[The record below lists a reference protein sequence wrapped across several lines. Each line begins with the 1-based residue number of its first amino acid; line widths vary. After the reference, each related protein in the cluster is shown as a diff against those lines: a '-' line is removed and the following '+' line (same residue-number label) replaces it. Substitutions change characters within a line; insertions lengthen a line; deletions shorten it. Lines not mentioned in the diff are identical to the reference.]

1 MLSNTVSR
9 AKRPLCYVSI
19 DSILEGVGASQILAY
34 MKQLAPRYNIHL
46 ITMEKKEID
55 PQFALEI
62 SSLGI
67 NWTPLKFG
75 RYGIIGGVLRF
86 VRLFIEI
93 DKNSLVH
100 ARSDIPALAAALKNC
115 KNFIWDCRA
124 MMADQRLALSTRKT
138 NWIEYKILRLV
149 ERIIAAKSSSIIT
162 ITKSVI
168 PVYVER
174 YNISPDK
181 FTMITTCVDTD
192 MFRKTPQYFSN
203 QLNILIPGTISP
215 AYDIELMNLIIGEF
229 RLRRE
234 VSVTVALG
242 SGYTDLW
249 ELIDYDTVVKK
260 SFAEMPSLIAES
272 NLGMSIWRESLGI
285 SLKSVASTK
294 TAEFLS
300 VGRPVFVNFSQG
312 DLGSLLL
319 NSKVGVSV
327 LARDPESIRKYVDQ
341 MTMILEDEFS
351 VDSCRKLA
359 TDLFSLADGLKVL
372 ESLYES
378 LP

>member
-1 MLSNTVSR
+1 M
-9 AKRPLCYVSI
+9 
-19 DSILEGVGASQILAY
+19 
-34 MKQLAPRYNIHL
+34 
-46 ITMEKKEID
+46 
-55 PQFALEI
+55 
-62 SSLGI
+62 
-67 NWTPLKFG
+67 
-75 RYGIIGGVLRF
+75 
-86 VRLFIEI
+86 
-93 DKNSLVH
+93 
-100 ARSDIPALAAALKNC
+100 
-115 KNFIWDCRA
+115 
-124 MMADQRLALSTRKT
+124 
-138 NWIEYKILRLV
+138 
-149 ERIIAAKSSSIIT
+149 
-162 ITKSVI
+162 
-168 PVYVER
+168 
-174 YNISPDK
+174 
-181 FTMITTCVDTD
+181 
-192 MFRKTPQYFSN
+192 
-203 QLNILIPGTISP
+203 
-215 AYDIELMNLIIGEF
+215 
-229 RLRRE
+229 
-234 VSVTVALG
+234 TVALG

-341 MTMILEDEFS
+341 MTIILEDEFS
-351 VDSCRKLA
+351 VDNCRKLA